1 MSDQQS
7 KKKGGK
13 RKGDEDQEDTEEGLG
28 IQQKMTKRK
37 KKSKHKQTY
46 LSVVK
51 CFEVEINV

>member
-37 KKSKHKQTY
+37 KKSKH
-46 LSVVK
+46 
-51 CFEVEINV
+51 

>member
-1 MSDQQS
+1 MIKNVSNNYFIQEMSDHQS

-37 KKSKHKQTY
+37 KKSKHK
-46 LSVVK
+46 
-51 CFEVEINV
+51 